1 MVLMLSRANLENVL
15 TMEATIEALDQA
27 FRELTQGT
35 AMIIPRS
42 SIVFPKQE
50 GWIGIM
56 PASVMNSFSTKIV
69 TLYKRNLE
77 KNLPTIMGTIVLN
90 DPETGEVL
98 SIMDGTYITA
108 IRTGALGGLAAKYLS
123 RKDSKTVGIFGA
135 GTQARTQLAALIE
148 VRKIS
153 RAFVYDSVPERTKAF
168 ATEMREKLKI
178 PIEVAENPRTLL
190 QASDIVVTV
199 STSSVP
205 VFSGADL
212 KHGTHVNAF
221 GNFKTDEREI
231 DTETIVRSKVFVD
244 LEEAALAEAGDI
256 VIPIKEGR
264 FRKEQIA
271 GSIGEVLVGSKPGR
285 TSNEEITLFKSVGL
299 GIQDCAAATV
309 AYRNALQ
316 KKVGTNIKLN

>member
-1 MVLMLSRANLENVL
+1 LILSRSDLEIVL
-15 TMEATIEALDQA
+15 PMDATIEALDQA
-27 FRELTQGT
+27 FRELVEGKATL
-35 AMIIPRS
+35 IPRS

-77 KNLPTIMGTIVLN
+77 KKLPTIMGTIVLN
-90 DPETGEVL
+90 DLETGEVL

-108 IRTGALGGLAAKYLS
+108 IRTGALGGLAAKHLS
-123 RKDSKTVGIFGA
+123 RKDSQIAGIFGA
-135 GTQARTQLAALIE
+135 GTQARTQLTALTH
-148 VRKIS
+148 VRDIS
-153 RAFVYDSVPERTKAF
+153 RAFVYDTVPERTNAF
-168 ATEMREKLKI
+168 AAEMHEKLHI
-178 PIEVAENPRTLL
+178 PVGVAENPRAVL
-190 QASDIVVTV
+190 QASDIIVTV
-199 STSSVP
+199 STSNTP
-205 VFSGADL
+205 VFSGANL
-212 KHGTHVNAF
+212 KPGTHINAF

-256 VIPIKEGR
+256 VIPIKEGK

-271 GSIGEVLVGSKPGR
+271 GSIGEVLLGSKPGR
-285 TSNEEITLFKSVGL
+285 TSNDDITLFKSVGL
-299 GIQDCAAATV
+299 GIQDCAAASV

-316 KKVGTNIKLN
+316 KNMGTNIPLN